1 MLINTMPPPLYG
13 YAGIGDTAA
22 LCPTGNG
29 LEGDPFGI
37 TDVLGIVS
45 NFITAGKQEKI
56 QKQQIGVEQSQL
68 KQQKVVDA
76 ENFAAQQAL
85 VLTQAS
91 QQERHDQVIGLTLV
105 GAGAVFV
112 AVMFVYGAVRK

>member
-1 MLINTMPPPLYG
+1 MLINPIPPPLYG

-22 LCPTGNG
+22 LCPTGTG

-37 TDVLGIVS
+37 TDVLGLVS
-45 NFITAGKQEKI
+45 NFITARKQEKI

-85 VLTQAS
+85 VLTQAA

-112 AVMFVYGAVRK
+112 AAMFIYGAVKK